1 MEEANEKMKN
11 YQDQI
16 EDLLKRI
23 EKEVDKNEK
32 KNLYERL
39 LELDDVKEDY
49 SFSYLK
55 FLYNEM
61 KEEYEKKI
69 SKLIIG
75 ISDNKLNELGISNR
89 KNSKT
94 KIIEYI
100 YFLKDSKLSKTEDKL
115 KFYFNILTL
124 IKNEKNIE
132 FETKKEITWENEE
145 LYLFNLYIFLLDS
158 INKKMVE
165 NSNEEKIDVTN
176 EFDEYITKLQI
187 FLNDIHQNF
196 ITRFKNFE
204 LKNMDDKT
212 LFEDYI
218 QFLGTY
224 DFTTEIGQY
233 TILWKET
240 FVPLTQEQKINS
252 ISTVNNNII
261 TIPTYPDHSRK
272 FYYNPTLSEIK
283 IENSRYFKEEI
294 TIKDIDNY
302 AFIPLVEEL
311 SKSQNNFEI
320 DWSKNK
326 WIKPMNHKGCL
337 FVCLKR
343 NIWEKLL
350 IDILNSNAYKEA
362 RNKLSKTYQ
371 INFFSL
377 KELVTKIIDNI
388 CFISY
393 QTSFFGVTRKNTLK
407 LYEKGL
413 FNKQIYKKSIALLK
427 FYAFIIV
434 VNIHEIGGH
443 INYKLQYYYNSKDFQ
458 HSPNI
463 HNFKDIE
470 DKFTRNGKSR
480 EKESGETIEILLFGK
495 VLNLLT
501 VKESLYVLN
510 LDNYSQSLENFK
522 NNFQQCEKKSIKNLL
537 SNDSLKSLLKNL
549 DIIPEEITE
558 LDNIKYGNIKSIK
571 KDDSEDSLEPEAKHP
586 LSFYLKNSVGIEL
599 LKKLACVEKDNVKD

>member
-1 MEEANEKMKN
+1 M
-11 YQDQI
+11 
-16 EDLLKRI
+16 
-23 EKEVDKNEK
+23 
-32 KNLYERL
+32 
-39 LELDDVKEDY
+39 
-49 SFSYLK
+49 
-55 FLYNEM
+55 
-61 KEEYEKKI
+61 
-69 SKLIIG
+69 
-75 ISDNKLNELGISNR
+75 
-89 KNSKT
+89 
-94 KIIEYI
+94 
-100 YFLKDSKLSKTEDKL
+100 
-115 KFYFNILTL
+115 
-124 IKNEKNIE
+124 
-132 FETKKEITWENEE
+132 
-145 LYLFNLYIFLLDS
+145 FNLYIFLLDS
-158 INKKMVE
+158 INKKIVE
-165 NSNEEKIDVTN
+165 NSNEEKMDVTN
-176 EFDEYITKLQI
+176 EFYEYITKLQI

-224 DFTTEIGQY
+224 DFKIEMGQY
-233 TILWKET
+233 IILWKET

-252 ISTVNNNII
+252 INMVNNNNS
-261 TIPTYPDHSRK
+261 TSKTYPDHSRK

-283 IENSRYFKEEI
+283 IKNSMFFKEEI

-362 RNKLSKTYQ
+362 RDKLSKTYQ

-393 QTSFFGVTRKNTLK
+393 QTSFFSITRKNTLK
-407 LYEKGL
+407 IYEKGL
-413 FNKQIYKKSIALLK
+413 FCKHIKKSIALLK
-427 FYAFIIV
+427 FYAFIII
-434 VNIHEIGGH
+434 VNINEIGDH
-443 INYKLQYYYNSKDFQ
+443 INFKLKYYYNSKDFQ
-458 HSPNI
+458 QSTNI
-463 HNFKDIE
+463 KNIKDIE
-470 DKFTRNGKSR
+470 DIFTKVGKLR
-480 EKESGETIEILLFGK
+480 ENESGETIEILLFGK